1 MTSRTTTN
9 SSSTKQKHFLNQ
21 SRYQNYLQQNHRRQI
36 NSNLNTNLNSNS
48 KQSPK
53 SLQLPGQTDIAR
65 QKILQHYLDANKLIE
80 QKRRERDI
88 SKACI
93 TFIIKEKSGTLDHL
107 KGFTPVNLERIRAEI
122 VCKSASSQVKEET
135 GISSTKSSSA
145 NKSHKSRIKGT
156 SRK

>member
-21 SRYQNYLQQNHRRQI
+21 SRYQNHLQNHRRQI
-36 NSNLNTNLNSNS
+36 NSNLNLNSNS
-48 KQSPK
+48 QQSPK
-53 SLQLPGQTDIAR
+53 SLQLPGQTDISR

-80 QKRRERDI
+80 QKRRDRDI

-122 VCKSASSQVKEET
+122 VSKNASSKKEGT
-135 GISSTKSSSA
+135 GISSKNSSA
-145 NKSHKSRIKGT
+145 SKSHKSRIKGM

>member
-21 SRYQNYLQQNHRRQI
+21 TRYQNHLQSHRRQTI
-36 NSNLNTNLNSNS
+36 SNSNTNSNS

-80 QKRRERDI
+80 QKRREHDI

-122 VCKSASSQVKEET
+122 VCKRASKQVEEGT

>member
-21 SRYQNYLQQNHRRQI
+21 SRYQNHLQNHRRQT
-36 NSNLNTNLNSNS
+36 NFSNTNSNSNS

-53 SLQLPGQTDIAR
+53 SLQLPGQTDISR

-80 QKRRERDI
+80 QKRRDRDI

-122 VCKSASSQVKEET
+122 VSKNASSKKEGT
-135 GISSTKSSSA
+135 GISSKNSSA
-145 NKSHKSRIKGT
+145 SKSHKSRIKGT

>member
-21 SRYQNYLQQNHRRQI
+21 SRYQNHLQNHRRQT
-36 NSNLNTNLNSNS
+36 NFSNTNSNS
-48 KQSPK
+48 NKQSPK
-53 SLQLPGQTDIAR
+53 SLQLPGQTDISR

-80 QKRRERDI
+80 QKRRDRDI

-122 VCKSASSQVKEET
+122 VSKNASSKKEGT
-135 GISSTKSSSA
+135 GISSKNSSA
-145 NKSHKSRIKGT
+145 SKSHKSRIKGN

>member
-21 SRYQNYLQQNHRRQI
+21 SRYQTHLQNHRRQT
-36 NSNLNTNLNSNS
+36 NFSNTNSHSNR
-48 KQSPK
+48 QSPK
-53 SLQLPGQTDIAR
+53 SLQLPGQTDISR

-80 QKRRERDI
+80 QKRRDRDI

-122 VCKSASSQVKEET
+122 VSKNASSKKEGT
-135 GISSTKSSSA
+135 GISSKNSSA
-145 NKSHKSRIKGT
+145 SKSHKSRIKGT